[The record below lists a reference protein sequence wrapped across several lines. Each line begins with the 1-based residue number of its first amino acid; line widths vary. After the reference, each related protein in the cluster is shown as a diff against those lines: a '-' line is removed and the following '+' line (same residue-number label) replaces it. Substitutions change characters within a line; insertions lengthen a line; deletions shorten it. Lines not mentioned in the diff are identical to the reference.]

1 MYNINLCFQFLL
13 IICTSF
19 FMVGCNYAPN
29 IKNDLDN
36 LNLQGNV
43 KSLKEISYKAVDKF
57 GEYEKGT
64 RSRSDKT
71 ETDKYII
78 FNQFGYIIEDYILN
92 HDSLLIRSRLIQY
105 DSTNRVT
112 EENIYNDEG
121 YLVSKGIYTYE
132 NHNVL
137 SKSYYNPDGS
147 LKLKILLSY
156 NVDNRISSEKW
167 VLKDGSTFKDY
178 SYYYNDNECT
188 IYSRNSK
195 SENDYKIELRFN
207 ENFIVTFKKLYFYS
221 PANREYFE
229 VVSSNYSLDE
239 NENIISINKHL
250 NKIWSRKLNDWATID
265 YVATNFFYG
274 NDEYPTFYYYEYNP
288 NPYGR
293 NNKKWFKSDAVRVFF
308 EDSDNY
314 HRKYDYEFDEVGNW
328 IQRIE
333 LKNEVPLFIVERTI
347 VYY

>member
-1 MYNINLCFQFLL
+1 
-13 IICTSF
+13 
-19 FMVGCNYAPN
+19 MVGCNYAPN

-132 NHNVL
+132 IIMF
-137 SKSYYNPDGS
+137 S
-147 LKLKILLSY
+147 LNLIIIL
-156 NVDNRISSEKW
+156 
-167 VLKDGSTFKDY
+167 T
-178 SYYYNDNECT
+178 
-188 IYSRNSK
+188 
-195 SENDYKIELRFN
+195 
-207 ENFIVTFKKLYFYS
+207 
-221 PANREYFE
+221 
-229 VVSSNYSLDE
+229 VV
-239 NENIISINKHL
+239 
-250 NKIWSRKLNDWATID
+250 
-265 YVATNFFYG
+265 
-274 NDEYPTFYYYEYNP
+274 
-288 NPYGR
+288 
-293 NNKKWFKSDAVRVFF
+293 
-308 EDSDNY
+308 
-314 HRKYDYEFDEVGNW
+314 
-328 IQRIE
+328 
-333 LKNEVPLFIVERTI
+333 
-347 VYY
+347 